1 MKNVN
6 HLQTISTNSL
16 DLSSVF
22 VEVYSSN
29 WRNPNKISLNEI
41 LKNKNT
47 SFPSE
52 FKKYDISS
60 DIDNHTLII
69 NKESLK
75 VEVNPLFRITPSVH
89 DSHYSNQDIDYN
101 IPPENASIL
110 TGMHLAADQNY
121 LYVWVNDRWKR
132 CLLSVW

>member
-1 MKNVN
+1 MQINKIQTLSVN
-6 HLQTISTNSL
+6 SIDKSN
-16 DLSSVF
+16 VF
-22 VEVYSSN
+22 VEVHSYS
-29 WRNPNKISLNEI
+29 WKYPNKISLEDLI
-41 LKNKNT
+41 KSAVT
-47 SFPSE
+47 SAPLES
-52 FKKYDISS
+52 KKYDISS

-75 VEVNPLFRITPSVH
+75 VEINPLFKITPSVH
-89 DSHYSNQDIDYN
+89 DSTYSNQDIDYN
-101 IPPENASIL
+101 IPPKNASIL